1 MAVQPDQLESLVA
14 GPVTLPLSV
23 EDYMTLVQA
32 GAFERASGQIELI
45 NGRIVQMNP
54 QGPEHADPIDVL
66 TLWSIE
72 QTRRRFTVRVQLPIV
87 LPEHR
92 SVPESDLCWVT
103 PRRYR
108 DRFPHASEVHLL
120 IEISNTSRRFD
131 RGEKMSLYAAAA
143 VAEYW
148 RVDVPSQSVEV
159 HRDPDPEQPIY
170 RNLATFDRTMQVSPQ
185 CLPEARLDL
194 SELFPD
200 A

>member
-1 MAVQPDQLESLVA
+1 MSVQPDQLESLVA

-23 EDYMTLVQA
+23 EHYMTLVQA
-32 GAFERASGQIELI
+32 GAFAGASGQIELI
-45 NGRIVQMNP
+45 NGRVVQTNP
-54 QGPEHADPIDVL
+54 RGPEHADPIDVL

-92 SVPESDLCWVT
+92 SVPEPDLCWVT

-131 RGEKMSLYAAAA
+131 RGEKMNLY

-148 RVDVPSQSVEV
+148 RVDAPSQSVEV
-159 HRDPDPEQPIY
+159 HRDPDPEQQVY
-170 RNLATFDRTMQVSPQ
+170 RNLATFDRAMQVSPQ
-185 CLPEARLDL
+185 CLPEATLDL
-194 SELFPD
+194 SELFLEH
-200 A
+200 